1 MPNPTKEQRQ
11 VLDNKK
17 KRLIVSASAG
27 SGKTFV
33 LIELITKLVCENH
46 VPVKRLLVL
55 TFTRA
60 AAGEM
65 RERLNKSILS
75 KKQTP
80 FLLEQLDDLPV
91 ADISTID
98 AFCEKVI
105 KRNLSQT
112 SLDESF
118 KIIDEEIAKKY
129 KERAFQKTIE
139 AFEKSDDFAEIYFAF
154 KKNRDMIFDCMEKID
169 SFVGALENKKEFC
182 LRAENGQEEFYQKS
196 LKILNE
202 DLKNKWNDLKSLALS
217 AWQSAEEKFQA
228 EAEGYKGLCQL
239 VLSEDFVKNVK
250 DLKSLVLPV
259 SVRSGKD
266 EGVEIKKLRKEF
278 KDFLAGLEKYNFDNQ
293 TLVQK
298 AREGSLAKALIRMY
312 NIYSSF
318 YAKEK
323 EEIDALDFSDIEEI
337 CLNLLKK
344 EDVLKSLQESYD
356 YIFID
361 EYQDTN
367 RLQEAIVKP
376 IAEKGYFVAVGDPK
390 QGIYGFRNASME
402 IMNKDIKDFQ
412 QAEDGDALFLRGNFR
427 SDKNILD
434 FVNKIFEVVMTE
446 KDMGV
451 DYKGSSMLEGLTTF
465 DRQHFPAV
473 RVDIIQEE
481 EKEVE
486 KAEKMLYSVKGA
498 RLEFSNKN
506 KLEAECICARIDEI
520 LQKDVYDPKRKMLK
534 KCEYSDI
541 ALLFRGRSPL
551 MDEVANELGKR
562 GVPVVSDKK
571 VAFLEEGEVAMLLSL
586 FKLAIGIKD
595 EVALASVMMSVFGN
609 FSPDEMAK
617 FALSGRSLFET
628 MQDENEKILHFK
640 EMIETFRKNCQIL
653 GVYKSLD
660 KLFVEHNYFAYL
672 SHQTDGE
679 EKLRLIISFT
689 SQILSS
695 GFDYDLP
702 SLVSYFENGSAQSK
716 GGQSPNSN
724 AILMTTIHA
733 TKGLEYPVVFLC
745 DAGAKL
751 EKPYR
756 NNFILNKDLTIAT
769 YAYDTKERIKMTTPN
784 FEACKILAK
793 KKEFVDE
800 IMIFYVALTRAK
812 NHLYIVGSE
821 KEENLV
827 FDENQNIFDLKN
839 YLQIIAFVFGKNFI
853 KKLYQTESQKINDW
867 EFNIVTKVEK
877 TEIEENILE
886 KAEVDGKFAEKI
898 ENYLNFSYP
907 YQNICKLDYKSS
919 VTAILN
925 LEKEEERDHLS
936 AQSREQSI
944 NEGNLYHLAL
954 KKIEFENVE
963 DIASLEKEIKHLG
976 LTEEEEKIIDK
987 NILLK
992 DILLLKEKCGNLVT
1006 FKERQFTMQA
1016 DLSEISGIN
1025 ANDKVLIQGI
1035 VDLFAMGEKNIL
1047 IDYKW
1052 TNESRGEKLLLRYGK
1067 QLELYKM
1074 AIEKCFSKKID
1085 EIYIFSLKNGQFIK
1099 YL

>member
-1 MPNPTKEQRQ
+1 MPNPTKEQQQ

-17 KRLIVSASAG
+17 KKLIVSASAG

-33 LIELITKLVCENH
+33 LIELITKLVCEDK

-65 RERLNKSILS
+65 RERLNKSILT

-80 FLLEQLDDLPV
+80 FLLEQLDDLSV

-105 KRNLSQT
+105 KRNLSFTQ
-112 SLDESF
+112 LDEGF
-118 KIIDEEIAKKY
+118 KIIDQEVAKKY
-129 KERAFQKTIE
+129 KERAFQKTVE
-139 AFEKSDDFAEIYFAF
+139 VFEKSDDFGEIYFAF

-169 SFVGALENKKEFC
+169 SYVGALENKKEFC
-182 LRAENGQEEFYQKS
+182 QRAENSQEEFYQKS
-196 LKILNE
+196 LKILNDE
-202 DLKNKWNDLKSLALS
+202 LKLGWESLKSLALS
-217 AWQSAEEKFQA
+217 TWQSVEEKFQT
-228 EAEGYKGLCQL
+228 EAEIYKNISQM
-239 VLSEDFVKNVK
+239 VLSEDFEENVK
-250 DLKSLVLPV
+250 KLKKIALPA

-278 KDFLAGLEKYNFDNQ
+278 KDFFAEFEKYNFENQ

-298 AREGSLAKALIRMY
+298 ARQGVLAKALIRMY
-312 NIYSSF
+312 NTYSSF

-323 EEIDALDFSDIEEI
+323 EEIDVLDFADIEEI
-337 CLNLLKK
+337 CSNLLKK
-344 EDVLKSLQESYD
+344 EEVLRSLQESYD

-367 RLQEAIVKP
+367 SLQEAIVKP
-376 IAEKGYFVAVGDPK
+376 ISEKGYFVAVGDPK

-412 QAEDGDALFLRGNFR
+412 QAEDGEALFLRGNFR

-451 DYKGSSMLEGLTTF
+451 DYKGNSMLEGLATF
-465 DRQHFPAV
+465 EKQDFPAV
-473 RVDIIQEE
+473 RVDIIEEE
-481 EKEVE
+481 EKESQE
-486 KAEKMLYSVKGA
+486 KEKSFYSVKEA
-498 RLEFSNKN
+498 NLAFSNKN
-506 KLEAECICARIDEI
+506 KLERECICARIDEI
-520 LQKDVYDPKRKMLK
+520 LQKDIYDPKKKVFR

-541 ALLFRGRSPL
+541 ALLFRGRSSL
-551 MDEVANELGKR
+551 MEEVADELGKK

-571 VAFLEEGEVAMLLSL
+571 IAFLQEGEIVMLLSL

-595 EVALASVMMSVFGN
+595 EVALASVMMSQFGK
-609 FSPDEMAK
+609 FTPDEMAK
-617 FALSGRSLFET
+617 FALSGQNLFEI
-628 MQDENEKILHFK
+628 MQSDDQKILSLRK
-640 EMIETFRKNCQIL
+640 LLETFKKNCQIL
-653 GVYKSLD
+653 GAYKSLH
-660 KLFVEHNYFAYL
+660 KLFVEHDYFAYL

-679 EKLRLIISFT
+679 DKLRLIISFT
-689 SQILSS
+689 SQLLSS
-695 GFDYDLP
+695 GFDFDLP
-702 SLVSYFENGSAQSK
+702 SLLTYFENGTVQSK

-733 TKGLEYPVVFLC
+733 TKGLEYPIVFLC
-745 DAGAKL
+745 DSGEKL
-751 EKPYR
+751 EKAYR
-756 NNFILNKDLTIAT
+756 NNFILNKDLTLAT
-769 YAYDTKERIKMTTPN
+769 QTYDQKERIKATSPN

-800 IMIFYVALTRAK
+800 VMIFYVALTRAK

-821 KEENLV
+821 KKENLV
-827 FDENQNIFDLKN
+827 FEEKDNVFDLKN
-839 YLQIIAFVFGKNFI
+839 YLQMITFAFGKNFVE
-853 KKLYQTESQKINDW
+853 KLYQTERQVVSGW
-867 EFNIVTKVEK
+867 EFNIVTQVKK
-877 TEIEENILE
+877 TEIKENILQ
-886 KAEVDGKFAEKI
+886 KGDFDDKFAEKV

-907 YQNICKLDYKSS
+907 YQNVCKLDYKSS

-925 LEKEEERDHLS
+925 LEKEEEREYIS
-936 AQSREQSI
+936 SQSREKSI

-954 KKIEFENVE
+954 KKIDFEKIKN
-963 DIASLEKEIKHLG
+963 ISSLEIEMKKLG

-992 DILLLKEKCGNLVT
+992 DILLLKEKCQNLMLV
-1006 FKERQFTMQA
+1006 KERQFTMKA
-1016 DLSEISGIN
+1016 KLGEISAIN
-1025 ANDKVLIQGI
+1025 SEDEVLIQGV
-1035 VDLFAMGEKNIL
+1035 VDLFAIGEKNIL

-1052 TNESRGEKLLLRYGK
+1052 TNETREEKLLHRYGK

-1074 AIEKCFSKKID
+1074 ALEKCFSKKID
-1085 EIYIFSLKNGQFIK
+1085 EIYIFSLKNSQFIE
-1099 YL
+1099 LR

>member
-1 MPNPTKEQRQ
+1 MPNPTKEQQQ

-17 KRLIVSASAG
+17 KKLIVSASAG

-33 LIELITKLVCENH
+33 LIELITKLVCEDK

-65 RERLNKSILS
+65 RERLNKSILT

-80 FLLEQLDDLPV
+80 FLLEQLDDLSV

-105 KRNLSQT
+105 KRNLSFTQ
-112 SLDESF
+112 LDEGF
-118 KIIDEEIAKKY
+118 KIIDQEVAKKY
-129 KERAFQKTIE
+129 KERAFQKTVE
-139 AFEKSDDFAEIYFAF
+139 VFEKSDDFGEIYFAF
-154 KKNRDMIFDCMEKID
+154 KKNRGMIFDCMEKID
-169 SFVGALENKKEFC
+169 SYVGALENKKEFC
-182 LRAENGQEEFYQKS
+182 QRAENSQEEFYQNS
-196 LKILNE
+196 LKILNDE
-202 DLKNKWNDLKSLALS
+202 LKLRWESLKNLALS
-217 AWQSAEEKFQA
+217 TWQSVEEKFQT
-228 EAEGYKGLCQL
+228 EAEIYKNISQTT
-239 VLSEDFVKNVK
+239 LSEDFEENVK
-250 DLKSLVLPV
+250 KLKKIALPA

-266 EGVEIKKLRKEF
+266 EGLEIKKLRKEF
-278 KDFLAGLEKYNFDNQ
+278 KDFFAGFEKYNFENQ

-298 AREGSLAKALIRMY
+298 ARQGVLAKALIRMY
-312 NIYSSF
+312 NTYSSF

-323 EEIDALDFSDIEEI
+323 EEIDVLDFADIEEI
-337 CLNLLKK
+337 CSNLLKK
-344 EDVLKSLQESYD
+344 EEVLRSLQESYD

-367 RLQEAIVKP
+367 SLQEAIVKP
-376 IAEKGYFVAVGDPK
+376 ISEKGYFVAVGDPK

-427 SDKNILD
+427 SDKNILG

-451 DYKGSSMLEGLTTF
+451 DYKGNSMLEGLATF
-465 DRQHFPAV
+465 EKQDFPAV
-473 RVDIIQEE
+473 RVDIIEEE
-481 EKEVE
+481 EKESQE
-486 KAEKMLYSVKGA
+486 KEKSFYSVKEA
-498 RLEFSNKN
+498 NLAFSNKN
-506 KLEAECICARIDEI
+506 KLERECICARIDEI
-520 LQKDVYDPKRKMLK
+520 LQKDIYDPKKKVFR

-541 ALLFRGRSPL
+541 ALLFRGRSSL
-551 MDEVANELGKR
+551 MEEVADELGKK

-571 VAFLEEGEVAMLLSL
+571 IAFLQEGEIVMLLSL

-595 EVALASVMMSVFGN
+595 EVALASVMMSQFGK
-609 FSPDEMAK
+609 FTPDEMAK
-617 FALSGRSLFET
+617 FALSGQNLFEI
-628 MQDENEKILHFK
+628 MQSDDQKILSLRK
-640 EMIETFRKNCQIL
+640 LLETFKKNCQIL
-653 GVYKSLD
+653 GAYKSLH
-660 KLFVEHNYFAYL
+660 KLFVEHDYFAYL

-679 EKLRLIISFT
+679 DKLRLIISFT
-689 SQILSS
+689 SQLLSS
-695 GFDYDLP
+695 GFDFDLP
-702 SLVSYFENGSAQSK
+702 SLLTYFENGAVQSK

-733 TKGLEYPVVFLC
+733 TKGLEYPIVFLC
-745 DAGAKL
+745 DSGEKL
-751 EKPYR
+751 EKAYR
-756 NNFILNKDLTIAT
+756 NNFILNKDLTLAT
-769 YAYDTKERIKMTTPN
+769 QTYDQKERIKATSPN

-800 IMIFYVALTRAK
+800 VMIFYVALTRAK

-821 KEENLV
+821 KKENLV
-827 FDENQNIFDLKN
+827 FEEKDNVFDLKN
-839 YLQIIAFVFGKNFI
+839 YLQMITFAFGKNFVE
-853 KKLYQTESQKINDW
+853 KLYQTERQVVSGW
-867 EFNIVTKVEK
+867 EFNIVTQVKK
-877 TEIEENILE
+877 TEIEENILP
-886 KAEVDGKFAEKI
+886 KGDFDDKFAEKV

-907 YQNICKLDYKSS
+907 YQNVCKLDYKSS

-925 LEKEEERDHLS
+925 LEKEEEREYIS
-936 AQSREQSI
+936 SQSREKSI

-954 KKIEFENVE
+954 KKIDFEKIKN
-963 DIASLEKEIKHLG
+963 ISSLEIEMKKLG

-992 DILLLKEKCGNLVT
+992 DILLLKEKCQNLMLV
-1006 FKERQFTMQA
+1006 KERQFTMKA
-1016 DLSEISGIN
+1016 KLGEISAIN
-1025 ANDKVLIQGI
+1025 SEDEVLIQGV
-1035 VDLFAMGEKNIL
+1035 VDLFAIGEKNIL

-1052 TNESRGEKLLLRYGK
+1052 TNETREEKLLHRYGK

-1074 AIEKCFSKKID
+1074 ALEKCFSKKID
-1085 EIYIFSLKNGQFIK
+1085 EIYIFSLKNSQFIE
-1099 YL
+1099 LR

>member
-1 MPNPTKEQRQ
+1 MPNPTKEQQQ

-17 KRLIVSASAG
+17 KKLIVSASAG

-182 LRAENGQEEFYQKS
+182 LRAENRQEEFYQKS

-228 EAEGYKGLCQL
+228 EAEGYKDLCQL
-239 VLSEDFVKNVK
+239 VLSDDFVKNVK
-250 DLKSLVLPV
+250 DLKSLVLPA

-465 DRQHFPAV
+465 DRQHF
-473 RVDIIQEE
+473 
-481 EKEVE
+481 
-486 KAEKMLYSVKGA
+486 
-498 RLEFSNKN
+498 
-506 KLEAECICARIDEI
+506 
-520 LQKDVYDPKRKMLK
+520 
-534 KCEYSDI
+534 
-541 ALLFRGRSPL
+541 
-551 MDEVANELGKR
+551 
-562 GVPVVSDKK
+562 
-571 VAFLEEGEVAMLLSL
+571 
-586 FKLAIGIKD
+586 
-595 EVALASVMMSVFGN
+595 
-609 FSPDEMAK
+609 
-617 FALSGRSLFET
+617 
-628 MQDENEKILHFK
+628 
-640 EMIETFRKNCQIL
+640 
-653 GVYKSLD
+653 
-660 KLFVEHNYFAYL
+660 
-672 SHQTDGE
+672 
-679 EKLRLIISFT
+679 LR
-689 SQILSS
+689 
-695 GFDYDLP
+695 
-702 SLVSYFENGSAQSK
+702 
-716 GGQSPNSN
+716 
-724 AILMTTIHA
+724 
-733 TKGLEYPVVFLC
+733 
-745 DAGAKL
+745 
-751 EKPYR
+751 
-756 NNFILNKDLTIAT
+756 
-769 YAYDTKERIKMTTPN
+769 
-784 FEACKILAK
+784 
-793 KKEFVDE
+793 
-800 IMIFYVALTRAK
+800 
-812 NHLYIVGSE
+812 
-821 KEENLV
+821 
-827 FDENQNIFDLKN
+827 
-839 YLQIIAFVFGKNFI
+839 
-853 KKLYQTESQKINDW
+853 
-867 EFNIVTKVEK
+867 
-877 TEIEENILE
+877 
-886 KAEVDGKFAEKI
+886 
-898 ENYLNFSYP
+898 
-907 YQNICKLDYKSS
+907 
-919 VTAILN
+919 
-925 LEKEEERDHLS
+925 
-936 AQSREQSI
+936 
-944 NEGNLYHLAL
+944 
-954 KKIEFENVE
+954 
-963 DIASLEKEIKHLG
+963 
-976 LTEEEEKIIDK
+976 
-987 NILLK
+987 
-992 DILLLKEKCGNLVT
+992 
-1006 FKERQFTMQA
+1006 
-1016 DLSEISGIN
+1016 
-1025 ANDKVLIQGI
+1025 
-1035 VDLFAMGEKNIL
+1035 
-1047 IDYKW
+1047 
-1052 TNESRGEKLLLRYGK
+1052 
-1067 QLELYKM
+1067 
-1074 AIEKCFSKKID
+1074 
-1085 EIYIFSLKNGQFIK
+1085 
-1099 YL
+1099 